1 MNVLKLPQSTCNKHA
16 EKVPNNTLEM
26 ALIGVPCDVGTDIRG
41 CSLGPQ
47 ALRLSGLPQ
56 ALTDLGA
63 IISDRGD
70 ISGPAPQ
77 GPEQKGGCRNLES
90 VSSWC
95 RLIQQQVASALQEN
109 RLPVII
115 GGDHSLSMGS
125 ITAVAQHCRHSQKPL
140 FVLWLDAHT
149 DFNNPM
155 SSPSGNMHGMPLSAL
170 CGKFR
175 EERLGLGDKMPV
187 VEPQNIFLVGIRS
200 VDTIEKLAV
209 IDAGLNVYDMRVID
223 EKGIA
228 SVIREILQIVTQAG
242 GHLHVSFDIDFLDP
256 SLAPGVGTTVAGGV
270 TYREAHHCM
279 ELIYESGLLGSL
291 ELVEY
296 NPLLDNR
303 GMSARIMIELTESL
317 FGKQTI
323 NLAR

>member
-1 MNVLKLPQSTCNKHA
+1 MKHLNISQSTCVKNA
-16 EKVPNNTLEM
+16 ERAPNSMLEM
-26 ALIGVPCDVGTDIRG
+26 ALIGVPCDAGTDIRG

-63 IISDRGD
+63 VISDQGD
-70 ISGPAPQ
+70 ISGPVPQ
-77 GPEQKGGCRNLES
+77 EPEQKSGCRNLETIAE
-90 VSSWC
+90 WC
-95 RLIQQQVASALQEN
+95 RLIQQQVATALQEKK
-109 RLPVII
+109 LPLIL
-115 GGDHSLSMGS
+115 GGDHSLSMGT
-125 ITAVAQHCRHSQKPL
+125 ITAVAHHCRHIQKPL

-175 EERLGLGDKMPV
+175 EERLELGDVMPV

-200 VDTIEKLAV
+200 VDAIEKLAV
-209 IDAGLNVYDMRVID
+209 IDAGLNVYDMRMID

-228 SVIREILQIVTQAG
+228 RVIRDILATVEQAG

-279 ELIYESGLLGSL
+279 ELIYESGVLGSL

-296 NPLLDNR
+296 NPLLDNQ